1 MEELKQ
7 FGVIPVD
14 VAALETVFSSYNFP
28 QKKITTLEQTG
39 KLIRLKRGLYV
50 VAPGV
55 SGRILSEELIANHL
69 YGASYVSMET
79 ALRYYGLIP
88 ENVYTVTSMTLK
100 LTKYYENSVGKFEY
114 IHCAKNYYS
123 IGIRQVTHEDYA
135 FQLAS
140 PEKALCDLIAYT
152 PKLRLRTV
160 KSVRFFLE
168 EDLRFDMDAFYNLDA
183 TIFEQCSLVSKKKT
197 DLQNLV
203 KLLKK

>member
-14 VAALETVFSSYNFP
+14 VAALETVFSSYSFP

-79 ALRYYGLIP
+79 ALRYYGQIP

-100 LTKYYENSVGKFEY
+100 LTKYYENSVGKFDTG
-114 IHCAKNYYS
+114 ADPNSK
-123 IGIRQVTHEDYA
+123 D
-135 FQLAS
+135 
-140 PEKALCDLIAYT
+140 PEKGGGRKRFGL
-152 PKLRLRTV
+152 LRT
-160 KSVRFFLE
+160 R
-168 EDLRFDMDAFYNLDA
+168 RAPG
-183 TIFEQCSLVSKKKT
+183 
-197 DLQNLV
+197 
-203 KLLKK
+203 